1 MGAYLKEHLQD
12 HQMKSGLTHA
22 GGWEAGAFS
31 IPSID
36 GDPVILNIFC
46 IFHIAHL
53 GAQCRLANPRSG

>member
-1 MGAYLKEHLQD
+1 
-12 HQMKSGLTHA
+12 MKSGLTHA

-53 GAQCRLANPRSG
+53 GAQCRLANPGSG